1 MDEVKVER
9 EDGGTLIRM
18 RRRSARTAQREL
30 SPAEI
35 VLDRRGGHVVAR
47 LSGEVDMSNASY
59 VRDQLLASMPNDA
72 LALVLDISGCRY
84 LDSAAIEVLFDAS
97 RRLGRRRQEL
107 RPSCRPTRRCRRSS
121 WTEVHTAAPASRLAA
136 GGSLTE

>member
-1 MDEVKVER
+1 M
-9 EDGGTLIRM
+9 
-18 RRRSARTAQREL
+18 S

-35 VLDRRGGHVVAR
+35 VLDRRGGSVVAR

-59 VRDQLLASMPNDA
+59 VRDQLLVSTPNDA

-84 LDSAAIEVLFDAS
+84 LDSAGIEVLFDVS

-107 RPSCRPTRRCRRSS
+107 RLVMPPTSPLKRVIEL
-121 WTEVHTAAPASRLAA
+121 TEVHTAAPVYDSLESA
-136 GGSLTE
+136 LTE